1 MSHSPPDPFLS
12 LVIPAYNEES
22 RLPDTLTAILD
33 YLGQQPYTWEIVVAD
48 DGSFDATATIVRDIA
63 TRSGADIRVLNLPH
77 RGKGWAVRN
86 GMLAARGQYRC
97 LCDADL
103 SMPIAQLARLLP
115 SDELDGADIV
125 IGSREATGAQRIGEP
140 IRRHLTGR
148 VFNALT
154 RLLAVPGIADT
165 QCGFK
170 VFSARAAEVL
180 FPLQT
185 IDGFCFD
192 VELLFL
198 ARRLEFSVTEV
209 GIEWHW
215 HAESKVNFLRDTHQ
229 MVRDLLL
236 VRWHWLT
243 GRYQAK

>member
-22 RLPDTLTAILD
+22 RLPDTLTVILD
-33 YLGQQPYTWEIVVAD
+33 YLGRQPYTWEIVVAD

-63 TRSGADIRVLNLPH
+63 TRSGADIRVLDLPH

>member
-1 MSHSPPDPFLS
+1 MSHSPPDPCLS
-12 LVIPAYNEES
+12 LVIPAYNEEN

-63 TRSGADIRVLNLPH
+63 TQSGADIRVLNLPH

-86 GMLAARGQYRC
+86 GMLSARGQYRC

-140 IRRHLTGR
+140 LRRHLIGR
-148 VFNALT
+148 IFNALT

-198 ARRLEFSVTEV
+198 ARRLGFAVTEV

-215 HAESKVNFLRDTHQ
+215 HAGSKVNFLRDCYQ
-229 MVRDLLL
+229 AGRDLLL
-236 VRWHWLT
+236 VRWHWFT
-243 GRYQAK
+243 GRYQVK

>member
-22 RLPDTLTAILD
+22 RLPDTLMAILD

-63 TRSGADIRVLNLPH
+63 TQSGADIRVLNLPH

-215 HAESKVNFLRDTHQ
+215 HAGTKVNFLRDCYRAG
-229 MVRDLLL
+229 RDLLL
-236 VRWHWLT
+236 VRWHWFT